1 MPDKYL
7 DFDHLSR
14 KETSGIDYAI
24 SVRRFSDAFAIVAP
38 HGGGIEPGTSEIAG
52 AIAGSEFCFYA
63 FEGVKT
69 SGNTDLHITSTR
81 FDEPMCLTLIR
92 QSDVVLTIHG
102 EDSDADSKPVFIGG
116 RNAEI
121 GECLGAA
128 LASNGFDVR
137 RHPDPLL
144 QGLEPKNLCNRG
156 GKSRSGVQL
165 ELSRSLRESM
175 FLSLSREGRK
185 HPTPQFFSFVD
196 AIRTV
201 LTGTCGEV
209 LSSGRDGAEICR
221 SGKTGS

>member
-14 KETSGIDYAI
+14 NETSGIDYAI
-24 SVRRFSDAFAIVAP
+24 SVRRVSDAFAIVAP
-38 HGGGIEPGTSEIAG
+38 HGGGIEPGTSEIAD
-52 AIAGSEFCFYA
+52 AIAGGEFCFYA
-63 FEGVKT
+63 FEGLKT

-102 EDSDADSKPVFIGG
+102 EDSDADGKPVFMGG
-116 RNAEI
+116 RNAEL
-121 GECLGAA
+121 GECLTAA
-128 LASNGFDVR
+128 LAANGFDVR

-165 ELSRSLRESM
+165 ELSRSLRETM
-175 FLSLSREGRK
+175 FESLSREGRK
-185 HPTPQFFSFVD
+185 HTTAEFAALVGTIRSVLNGACSAAPRSARDSAEVSRSFK
-196 AIRTV
+196 A
-201 LTGTCGEV
+201 
-209 LSSGRDGAEICR
+209 
-221 SGKTGS
+221 GS